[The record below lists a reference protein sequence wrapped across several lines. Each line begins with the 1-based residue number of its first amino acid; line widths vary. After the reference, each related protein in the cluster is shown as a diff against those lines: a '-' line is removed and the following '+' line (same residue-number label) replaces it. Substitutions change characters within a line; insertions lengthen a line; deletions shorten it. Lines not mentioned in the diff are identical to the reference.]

1 MLEGN
6 ELEKREKKRY
16 KEFYFIWMANVK
28 NWKNGSPRKLREVA
42 DRSSRLRGKRGVEK
56 VEDRQPLNLTWILRS
71 GRKND
76 RVVEAEKGE
85 KERGDG
91 GNYFRF
97 RALGIGYT
105 FSPLGVC
112 LGEIVVVAA
121 SFLLA
126 EDGQPV
132 VTWLFHKVKAEP
144 SMTPVLAPSSRS
156 IAFLDDFRP
165 PFDRLQR
172 FGKGG
177 KHPIPDLS
185 FGQSGR
191 DFLFFLSFFHF
202 SFSPPRGGAKYVGRG
217 SSRHLIRGFFSFL
230 LSVRVNVQLL
240 RYGASSDYTV
250 RRVKSGME
258 CSIVLYCFVE
268 WYCGKE
274 ETSSGAALPF
284 VISRRK

>member
-1 MLEGN
+1 
-6 ELEKREKKRY
+6 
-16 KEFYFIWMANVK
+16 MANVK

-112 LGEIVVVAA
+112 LGEVVVVAA

-144 SMTPVLAPSSRS
+144 SMIPSSCAKFTIDRFS
-156 IAFLDDFRP
+156 GRFSTPFRP
-165 PFDRLQR
+165 PPKIRKGRETSDTGSFVRPKWQR
-172 FGKGG
+172 F
-177 KHPIPDLS
+177 PLLS
-185 FGQSGR
+185 F
-191 DFLFFLSFFHF
+191 LFPFFF
-202 SFSPPRGGAKYVGRG
+202 FTTTWWSEIRG
-217 SSRHLIRGFFSFL
+217 SRKLEAFNSWVFFFSII
-230 LSVRVNVQLL
+230 S
-240 RYGASSDYTV
+240 
-250 RRVKSGME
+250 
-258 CSIVLYCFVE
+258 
-268 WYCGKE
+268 
-274 ETSSGAALPF
+274 TS
-284 VISRRK
+284 